1 MAIISTGQI
10 TIVDVDD
17 GKTQYT
23 HLAYADDIS
32 GGGFSKTDTNKKFI
46 GIYQDFNAYQSDDPK
61 KYTWSKWQG
70 SDGANGLPGQPGR
83 DGRTPYVHFAWANNS
98 TGTEGFTTSKNDT
111 TRKYMGVYTDY
122 TQTDSTNPA
131 DYTWQRVKGEDGAN
145 GVPGRPGA
153 DGRTPYVHFAY
164 ADSAD
169 GRTGFTVLGAPGKKY
184 MGTYTDFN
192 QPDSTDPTKY
202 KWSLIKGAD
211 GAKGDR
217 GDTGPIGPAGPQ
229 GIQGLQG
236 PKGDQGIPGQKGAD
250 GRTQYTHIAY
260 ADNASGGGF
269 SQTDQNKPYIGMYQ
283 DFTQTDSSN
292 PSSYRWTKWKGS
304 DGANGIPGKPGADGK
319 TSYIHFAYADSAD
332 GRTGFTTNGATSGN
346 KKYMGTY
353 TDFTEVDSTDPTKY
367 KWTVIKGE
375 DGVFDGVVGR
385 RNLIRNTRTLS
396 DTNSVGVV
404 QGDFNGFRV
413 KRVDIKEDNSPL
425 KDPLTYTTTIPMTGT
440 EYTGIFWARASRDNF
455 IIVNHLFSPN
465 SVTRSK
471 TSTGFDRSGT
481 IDGYAEVTLTTEWK
495 QYWIKWTQNPVD
507 SVKKV
512 IFGRCQRSYGAK
524 NGDWYEIC
532 APGVFEGSV
541 VGDYIEAPEDT
552 EQALNSKA
560 DQSLT
565 QDQLNKLAER
575 DGQLK
580 AEMDTKAAADLVER
594 WVNEIKNLS
603 AVEEAGRKEAEL
615 AAIRASERITDLQR
629 KVGELKLMTE
639 FVDTYMSQSEE
650 GLIVGRK
657 DGASKVLVSND
668 RISFISGGKE
678 VASISQG
685 VLQIDNG
692 VFVKSLRI
700 GRFVTIQDPTNLNR
714 NLTMYVG
721 GT

>member
-23 HLAYADDIS
+23 HLAYADNIT

-61 KYTWSKWQG
+61 TYTWSKWQG

-145 GVPGRPGA
+145 GVPGKPGA

-202 KWSLIKGAD
+202 KWSLIKGDD
-211 GAKGDR
+211 GNGTKVFSTNTRYTQFGFDSYAKGSIDTFTVNESTNDTKV
-217 GDTGPIGPAGPQ
+217 GDAVYIKAFNIDKDSYSWIVGSVTEIIESGKIKVQ
-229 GIQGLQG
+229 SKGI
-236 PKGDQGIPGQKGAD
+236 IE
-250 GRTQYTHIAY
+250 
-260 ADNASGGGF
+260 N
-269 SQTDQNKPYIGMYQ
+269 
-283 DFTQTDSSN
+283 
-292 PSSYRWTKWKGS
+292 GS
-304 DGANGIPGKPGADGK
+304 
-319 TSYIHFAYADSAD
+319 
-332 GRTGFTTNGATSGN
+332 
-346 KKYMGTY
+346 
-353 TDFTEVDSTDPTKY
+353 
-367 KWTVIKGE
+367 
-375 DGVFDGVVGR
+375 DGVFDGVIGR

-396 DTNSVGVV
+396 DTNNTGTV
-404 QGDFNGFRV
+404 QGEFNGFKV
-413 KRVDIKEDNSPL
+413 KRIDITEDNSPL

-440 EYTGIFWARASRDNF
+440 EYTAIFWARASRNNF
-455 IIVNHLFSPN
+455 KIVNHLYSPN

-471 TSTGFDRSGT
+471 TSTGFDRSRAF
-481 IDGYAEVTLTTEWK
+481 DGYAEITLTTEWK
-495 QYWIKWTQNPVD
+495 QYWVKWTQTPVD

-512 IFGRCQRSYGAK
+512 IFGRTEGKYGITK
-524 NGDWYEIC
+524 GDWYEIC
-532 APGVFEGSV
+532 APGLFEGGI
-541 VGDYIEAPEDT
+541 VGDHVDAPEDT
-552 EQALNSKA
+552 EQAINSKA
-560 DQSLT
+560 DQTLT

-575 DGQLK
+575 DAQLK
-580 AEMDTKAAADLVER
+580 AEMDAKAAADLVEK
-594 WVNEIKNLS
+594 WINEIKNLS

-615 AAIRASERITDLQR
+615 AAIRASERIVDLQR

-650 GLIVGRK
+650 GIIVGRK

-714 NLTMYVG
+714 NLTMFVG
-721 GT
+721 GA

>member
-145 GVPGRPGA
+145 GVPGKPGA

-169 GRTGFTVLGAPGKKY
+169 GRTGFTVLGGPGKKY

-192 QPDSTDPTKY
+192 QPDSTDPTTY

-217 GDTGPIGPAGPQ
+217 GDTGPMGPAGPQ

-304 DGANGIPGKPGADGK
+304 DGANGIPGKAGADGK
-319 TSYIHFAYADSAD
+319 TSYIHFAYADSSD
-332 GRTGFTTNGATSGN
+332 GRTGFTVNGGST
-346 KKYMGTY
+346 KRYMGTY
-353 TDFTEVDSTDPTKY
+353 TDFTEADSTDPIKY
-367 KWTVIKGE
+367 KWVDVIGNVELGYRNILLNTSDMVHFHIQHGPSGDTSSIFSYDSSDDSIVINSGNQSDYRFWGVSWDTSIRSVKQGE
-375 DGVFDGVVGR
+375 AFSIRLPIYRDTSVQLNSSVNLILKNHTSNTALFNYDLSNSKPDSWEVHNITFTATKDFDFDGFNFYIFISKSGKIKVGR
-385 RNLIRNTRTLS
+385 PIMVRGNI
-396 DTNSVGVV
+396 V
-404 QGDFNGFRV
+404 
-413 KRVDIKEDNSPL
+413 P
-425 KDPLTYTTTIPMTGT
+425 KD
-440 EYTGIFWARASRDNF
+440 
-455 IIVNHLFSPN
+455 
-465 SVTRSK
+465 
-471 TSTGFDRSGT
+471 
-481 IDGYAEVTLTTEWK
+481 
-495 QYWIKWTQNPVD
+495 WI
-507 SVKKV
+507 
-512 IFGRCQRSYGAK
+512 A
-524 NGDWYEIC
+524 
-532 APGVFEGSV
+532 
-541 VGDYIEAPEDT
+541 APEDT
-552 EQALNSKA
+552 EKQLNSKA
-560 DQSLT
+560 DQTLT

-575 DGQLK
+575 DAQLK
-580 AEMDTKAAADLVER
+580 AEMDAKAATDLVEK
-594 WVNEIKNLS
+594 WINEIKNLS

-615 AAIRASERITDLQR
+615 AAIRASERIVDLQR

-714 NLTMYVG
+714 NLTMFVG
-721 GT
+721 GA

>member
-70 SDGANGLPGQPGR
+70 SDGVNGVPGQSGR

-145 GVPGRPGA
+145 GVPGKPGA

-164 ADSAD
+164 SDSAD

-236 PKGDQGIPGQKGAD
+236 PKGEQGIPGQKGAD

-269 SQTDQNKPYIGMYQ
+269 SQTDQNKSYIGMYQ
-283 DFTQTDSSN
+283 DFTQADSNN

-304 DGANGIPGKPGADGK
+304 DGVNGIPGKAGADGK
-319 TSYIHFAYADSAD
+319 TSYIHFAYADSDD
-332 GRTGFTTNGATSGN
+332 GRTGFTVSGGST
-346 KKYMGTY
+346 KRYMGTY
-353 TDFTEVDSTDPTKY
+353 TDFTEADSTDPTKY
-367 KWTVIKGE
+367 KWVDVLGNVELGYRNILLNTSDMVHFHIQHGPAGDTPSIFSYDSSDDSIVINSGDQSDYRFWGVSWDTSIRSVKQGE
-375 DGVFDGVVGR
+375 VFSIRLPIYRDTSVQLNSSVNLILKNHANNTALFNYDLSKSKPDSWEVHNITFTATKDFDFDGFNFYIFISKSGKIKVGR
-385 RNLIRNTRTLS
+385 PIMVRGNI
-396 DTNSVGVV
+396 V
-404 QGDFNGFRV
+404 
-413 KRVDIKEDNSPL
+413 P
-425 KDPLTYTTTIPMTGT
+425 KD
-440 EYTGIFWARASRDNF
+440 
-455 IIVNHLFSPN
+455 
-465 SVTRSK
+465 
-471 TSTGFDRSGT
+471 
-481 IDGYAEVTLTTEWK
+481 
-495 QYWIKWTQNPVD
+495 WI
-507 SVKKV
+507 
-512 IFGRCQRSYGAK
+512 A
-524 NGDWYEIC
+524 
-532 APGVFEGSV
+532 
-541 VGDYIEAPEDT
+541 APEDT
-552 EQALNSKA
+552 EKQLNSKA

-575 DGQLK
+575 DAQLK
-580 AEMDTKAAADLVER
+580 AEMDAKAAADLVEK
-594 WVNEIKNLS
+594 WINEIKNLS

-615 AAIRASERITDLQR
+615 AAIRASERIVDLQR

-714 NLTMYVG
+714 NLTMFVG
-721 GT
+721 GA

>member
-23 HLAYADDIS
+23 HLAYADDIT

-46 GIYQDFNAYQSDDPK
+46 GIYQDFNAYQSEDPK

-70 SDGANGLPGQPGR
+70 SDGVNGVPGQPGR

-98 TGTEGFTTSKNDT
+98 TGTEDFTTSKNDT

-122 TQTDSTNPA
+122 TQTDSINPA

-184 MGTYTDFN
+184 MGTYTDFD

-217 GDTGPIGPAGPQ
+217 GDTGPMGPAGPQ

-236 PKGDQGIPGQKGAD
+236 PKGDQGIPGQKGVD

-269 SQTDQNKPYIGMYQ
+269 SQTDQNKSYIGMYQ

-304 DGANGIPGKPGADGK
+304 DGVNGVPGQPGADGK

-332 GRTGFTTNGATSGN
+332 GRTGFTVSGGST
-346 KKYMGTY
+346 KRYMGTY
-353 TDFTEVDSTDPTKY
+353 TDFTEADSTDPTKY
-367 KWTVIKGE
+367 KWVDVLGNVELGYRNILLNTSDMVHFHIQHGPTGDTSSIFSYDSSDDSIVINSGNQSDYRFWGVSWDTSIRSVKQGE
-375 DGVFDGVVGR
+375 VFSIRLPIYRDTSVQLNSSVNLILKNHASNTALFNYDLSNSKPDSWEVHNITFTATKDFDFDGCNFYIFISKSGKIKVGR
-385 RNLIRNTRTLS
+385 PIMVRGNI
-396 DTNSVGVV
+396 V
-404 QGDFNGFRV
+404 
-413 KRVDIKEDNSPL
+413 P
-425 KDPLTYTTTIPMTGT
+425 KD
-440 EYTGIFWARASRDNF
+440 
-455 IIVNHLFSPN
+455 
-465 SVTRSK
+465 
-471 TSTGFDRSGT
+471 
-481 IDGYAEVTLTTEWK
+481 
-495 QYWIKWTQNPVD
+495 WI
-507 SVKKV
+507 
-512 IFGRCQRSYGAK
+512 A
-524 NGDWYEIC
+524 
-532 APGVFEGSV
+532 
-541 VGDYIEAPEDT
+541 APEDT
-552 EQALNSKA
+552 EKQLNSKA
-560 DQSLT
+560 DQTLT

-575 DGQLK
+575 DAQLK
-580 AEMDTKAAADLVER
+580 AEMDAKAAADLVEK
-594 WVNEIKNLS
+594 WINEIKNLS
-603 AVEEAGRKEAEL
+603 AVEEASRKEAEL
-615 AAIRASERITDLQR
+615 AAIRASERIVDLQR

-700 GRFVTIQDPTNLNR
+700 GRFVTIQDLTNLNR
-714 NLTMYVG
+714 NLTMFVG
-721 GT
+721 GA

>member
-70 SDGANGLPGQPGR
+70 SDGVNGVPGATGR

-111 TRKYMGVYTDY
+111 TRKYMGIYTDY

-145 GVPGRPGA
+145 GVPGKPGA

-169 GRTGFTVLGAPGKKY
+169 GRTGFTVLGGPGNKY

-202 KWSLIKGAD
+202 KWSLIKGSD

-217 GDTGPIGPAGPQ
+217 GDTGPIGPTGPQ

-269 SQTDQNKPYIGMYQ
+269 SQTDQNKSYIGMYQ
-283 DFTQTDSSN
+283 DFTQADSNN

-304 DGANGIPGKPGADGK
+304 DGSNGIPGKPGADGK

-332 GRTGFTTNGATSGN
+332 GRTGFTVSGGST
-346 KKYMGTY
+346 KRYMGTY
-353 TDFTEVDSTDPTKY
+353 TDFTEADSTDPTKY
-367 KWTVIKGE
+367 KWVDVLGNVELGYRNILLNTSDMVHFHIQHGPAGDTSSIFSYDSSDDSIVINSGNQSDYKFWGVSWDTSIRSVKQGE
-375 DGVFDGVVGR
+375 AFSIRLPIYRDTSVQLNSSVNLILKNHANNTALFNYDLSKSKPDSWEVHNITFTATKDFDFDGFNFYIFISKSGKIKVGR
-385 RNLIRNTRTLS
+385 PIMVRGNI
-396 DTNSVGVV
+396 V
-404 QGDFNGFRV
+404 
-413 KRVDIKEDNSPL
+413 P
-425 KDPLTYTTTIPMTGT
+425 KD
-440 EYTGIFWARASRDNF
+440 
-455 IIVNHLFSPN
+455 
-465 SVTRSK
+465 
-471 TSTGFDRSGT
+471 
-481 IDGYAEVTLTTEWK
+481 
-495 QYWIKWTQNPVD
+495 WI
-507 SVKKV
+507 
-512 IFGRCQRSYGAK
+512 A
-524 NGDWYEIC
+524 
-532 APGVFEGSV
+532 
-541 VGDYIEAPEDT
+541 APEDT
-552 EQALNSKA
+552 EKQLNSKA

-575 DGQLK
+575 DAQLK
-580 AEMDTKAAADLVER
+580 AEMDAKAAADLVEK
-594 WVNEIKNLS
+594 WINEIKNLS

-615 AAIRASERITDLQR
+615 AAIRASERIVDLQR

-714 NLTMYVG
+714 NLTMFVG
-721 GT
+721 GA

>member
-23 HLAYADDIS
+23 HLAYADNIT

-70 SDGANGLPGQPGR
+70 SDGVNGVPGQPGR
-83 DGRTPYVHFAWANNS
+83 DGRTPYIHFAWANNS
-98 TGTEGFTTSKNDT
+98 TGTEGFTTSKNDA

-164 ADSAD
+164 ADSED

-217 GDTGPIGPAGPQ
+217 GDTGP
-229 GIQGLQG
+229 
-236 PKGDQGIPGQKGAD
+236 KGDQGIPGQKGAD
-250 GRTQYTHIAY
+250 GNGTKVFSTSTRYTQYAFDSYAKGSIDTFIVSESTADTKVGDAVYIKTFNIDKDAY
-260 ADNASGGGF
+260 AWVVGIV
-269 SQTDQNKPYIGMYQ
+269 TEIIG
-283 DFTQTDSSN
+283 
-292 PSSYRWTKWKGS
+292 
-304 DGANGIPGKPGADGK
+304 PGK
-319 TSYIHFAYADSAD
+319 
-332 GRTGFTTNGATSGN
+332 
-346 KKYMGTY
+346 
-353 TDFTEVDSTDPTKY
+353 
-367 KWTVIKGE
+367 IKIQSKGIIENGE

-385 RNLIRNTRTLS
+385 RNLLKGTRLLESAGAAS
-396 DTNSVGVV
+396 DDYIFGEY
-404 QGDFNGFRV
+404 NGFKTV
-413 KRVDIKEDNSPL
+413 KSIIGANTETKYKTLDMYSA
-425 KDPLTYTTTIPMTGT
+425 TTTLPMTGT
-440 EYTGIFWARASRDNF
+440 EYTLMFWARANRNDYNC
-455 IIVNHLFSPN
+455 IVHLFRPSTVEN
-465 SVTRSK
+465 VK
-471 TSTGFDRSGT
+471 TSTGYMNASGKDGFYGK
-481 IDGYAEVTLTTEWK
+481 DGYAECRITTEWK
-495 QYWIKWTQNPVD
+495 QYWVKWTQTSV
-507 SVKKV
+507 SEVKKV
-512 IFGRCQRSYGAK
+512 IIGRHGYNYGSK
-524 NGDWYEIC
+524 QNDWLEIC
-532 APGVFEGSV
+532 APCLFEGAI

-552 EQALNSKA
+552 EKQLNSKA

-575 DGQLK
+575 DAQLK
-580 AEMDTKAAADLVER
+580 AEMDAKAATDLVEK
-594 WVNEIKNLS
+594 WINEIKNLS

-615 AAIRASERITDLQR
+615 AAIRASERIVDLQR

-714 NLTMYVG
+714 NLTMFVG
-721 GT
+721 GA

>member
-23 HLAYADDIS
+23 HLAYADNIT

-46 GIYQDFNAYQSDDPK
+46 GIYQDFNAYQSEDPK

-83 DGRTPYVHFAWANNS
+83 DGRTPYIHFAWANNS

-164 ADSAD
+164 ADSED

-217 GDTGPIGPAGPQ
+217 GDTGPMGPTGPQ

-269 SQTDQNKPYIGMYQ
+269 SQTDQNKSYIGMYQ
-283 DFTQTDSSN
+283 DFTQADSNN

-304 DGANGIPGKPGADGK
+304 DGSNGIPGKPGADGK

-332 GRTGFTTNGATSGN
+332 GRTGFTVSGGST
-346 KKYMGTY
+346 KRYMGTY
-353 TDFTEVDSTDPTKY
+353 TDFTEADSTDPTKY
-367 KWTVIKGE
+367 KWVDVLGNVELGYRNILLNTSDMVHFHIQHSAGGDESSIFSYDSSDDSIVINSGNQSNYRWWGISWDMSIRSVKQGE
-375 DGVFDGVVGR
+375 VFSIRLPIYKYSSIQLDSSVNLMLKNHQNNTSLLSYDLSGSKPDSWEVHNITFTATKDFDFDGFNFYIFISKSGKIKVGR
-385 RNLIRNTRTLS
+385 PIMVRGNI
-396 DTNSVGVV
+396 V
-404 QGDFNGFRV
+404 
-413 KRVDIKEDNSPL
+413 P
-425 KDPLTYTTTIPMTGT
+425 KD
-440 EYTGIFWARASRDNF
+440 
-455 IIVNHLFSPN
+455 
-465 SVTRSK
+465 
-471 TSTGFDRSGT
+471 
-481 IDGYAEVTLTTEWK
+481 
-495 QYWIKWTQNPVD
+495 WI
-507 SVKKV
+507 
-512 IFGRCQRSYGAK
+512 A
-524 NGDWYEIC
+524 
-532 APGVFEGSV
+532 
-541 VGDYIEAPEDT
+541 APEDT
-552 EQALNSKA
+552 EKVLNSKA

-575 DGQLK
+575 DAQLK
-580 AEMDTKAAADLVER
+580 AEMDAKAAADLVEK
-594 WVNEIKNLS
+594 WINEIKNLS

-615 AAIRASERITDLQR
+615 AAIRASERIVDLQR

-714 NLTMYVG
+714 NLTMFVG
-721 GT
+721 GA

>member
-61 KYTWSKWQG
+61 KYTWSKWKG
-70 SDGANGLPGQPGR
+70 SDGVNGVPGAPGR

-145 GVPGRPGA
+145 GVPGKPGA

-164 ADSAD
+164 ADSED

-217 GDTGPIGPAGPQ
+217 GDTGPMGPAGPQ

-283 DFTQTDSSN
+283 DFTQADSSN
-292 PSSYRWTKWKGS
+292 PNSYRWTKWKGS
-304 DGANGIPGKPGADGK
+304 DGSNGIPGKPGADGK

-332 GRTGFTTNGATSGN
+332 GRTGFTVSGGST
-346 KKYMGTY
+346 KRYMGTY
-353 TDFTEVDSTDPTKY
+353 TDFTEADSTDPTKY
-367 KWTVIKGE
+367 KWVDVLGNVELGYRNILLNTSDMVHFHIQHGPAGGMSSIFSYDSSDDSIVINSGNQSDYRFWGVSWDTSIRSVKQGE
-375 DGVFDGVVGR
+375 AFSIRLPIYRDTSVQLNSSVNLILKNHANNTALFNYDLSKSKPDSWEVHNITFTATKDFDFDGFNFYIFISKSGKIKVGR
-385 RNLIRNTRTLS
+385 PIMVRGNI
-396 DTNSVGVV
+396 V
-404 QGDFNGFRV
+404 
-413 KRVDIKEDNSPL
+413 P
-425 KDPLTYTTTIPMTGT
+425 KD
-440 EYTGIFWARASRDNF
+440 
-455 IIVNHLFSPN
+455 
-465 SVTRSK
+465 
-471 TSTGFDRSGT
+471 
-481 IDGYAEVTLTTEWK
+481 
-495 QYWIKWTQNPVD
+495 WI
-507 SVKKV
+507 
-512 IFGRCQRSYGAK
+512 A
-524 NGDWYEIC
+524 
-532 APGVFEGSV
+532 
-541 VGDYIEAPEDT
+541 APEDT
-552 EQALNSKA
+552 EKQLNSKA

-575 DGQLK
+575 DAQLK
-580 AEMDTKAAADLVER
+580 AEMDAKAAADLVEK
-594 WVNEIKNLS
+594 WINEIKNLS

-615 AAIRASERITDLQR
+615 AAIRASERIVDLQR

-714 NLTMYVG
+714 NLTMFIG
-721 GT
+721 GA

>member
-83 DGRTPYVHFAWANNS
+83 DGRTPYIHFAWANNS

-145 GVPGRPGA
+145 GVPGKPGA

-164 ADSAD
+164 SDSAD
-169 GRTGFTVLGAPGKKY
+169 GRTGFTVLGGPGKKY

-217 GDTGPIGPAGPQ
+217 GDTGPMGPAGPQ

-304 DGANGIPGKPGADGK
+304 DGANGIPGKAGADGK

-332 GRTGFTTNGATSGN
+332 GRTGFTVNGGST
-346 KKYMGTY
+346 KRYMGTY
-353 TDFTEVDSTDPTKY
+353 TDFTEADSTDPIKY
-367 KWTVIKGE
+367 KWVDVLGNVELGYRNILLNTSDMVHFHIQHGPAGDTSSIFSYDSSDDSIVINSGNQSNYQFWGVSWDTSIRSVKQGEVFSIRLPIYRDTSVQLNSSVNLILKNHASNTVLFNYDLSNSKPDSWEVHNITFTATK
-375 DGVFDGVVGR
+375 DFDFDGFNFYIFISKSGKIKVGR
-385 RNLIRNTRTLS
+385 PIMVRGNI
-396 DTNSVGVV
+396 V
-404 QGDFNGFRV
+404 
-413 KRVDIKEDNSPL
+413 P
-425 KDPLTYTTTIPMTGT
+425 KD
-440 EYTGIFWARASRDNF
+440 
-455 IIVNHLFSPN
+455 
-465 SVTRSK
+465 
-471 TSTGFDRSGT
+471 
-481 IDGYAEVTLTTEWK
+481 
-495 QYWIKWTQNPVD
+495 WI
-507 SVKKV
+507 
-512 IFGRCQRSYGAK
+512 A
-524 NGDWYEIC
+524 
-532 APGVFEGSV
+532 
-541 VGDYIEAPEDT
+541 APEDT
-552 EQALNSKA
+552 EKQLNSKA
-560 DQSLT
+560 DQTLT

-575 DGQLK
+575 DAQLK

-594 WVNEIKNLS
+594 WINEIKNLS

-615 AAIRASERITDLQR
+615 AAIRASERIVDLQR

-714 NLTMYVG
+714 NLTMFVG
-721 GT
+721 GA

>member
-23 HLAYADDIS
+23 HLAYADNLT

-70 SDGANGLPGQPGR
+70 SDGVNGLPGATGR

-111 TRKYMGVYTDY
+111 TRKYMGIYTDY

-145 GVPGRPGA
+145 GVPGKPGA

-169 GRTGFTVLGAPGKKY
+169 GRTGFTVLGGPGNKY

-217 GDTGPIGPAGPQ
+217 GDTGPIGPTGPQ

-304 DGANGIPGKPGADGK
+304 DGANGIPGKAGADGK
-319 TSYIHFAYADSAD
+319 TSYIHFAYADSSD
-332 GRTGFTTNGATSGN
+332 GRTGFTVNGGST
-346 KKYMGTY
+346 KRYMGTY
-353 TDFTEVDSTDPTKY
+353 TDFTEADSTDPTKY
-367 KWTVIKGE
+367 KWVDVIGNVELGYRNILLNTSDMVHFHIQHSAGGDEHSIFSYDSSDDSIIINSGNQSNYRFWGVSWDTSIRSVKQGE
-375 DGVFDGVVGR
+375 VFSIRLPIYRDSSVQLNSSVNLILKNHKNNTALFNYDLSKSKPDSWEIHNITFTADKDFDLDGFNFYIFISKSGKIKVGR
-385 RNLIRNTRTLS
+385 PIMVRGNI
-396 DTNSVGVV
+396 V
-404 QGDFNGFRV
+404 
-413 KRVDIKEDNSPL
+413 P
-425 KDPLTYTTTIPMTGT
+425 KD
-440 EYTGIFWARASRDNF
+440 
-455 IIVNHLFSPN
+455 
-465 SVTRSK
+465 
-471 TSTGFDRSGT
+471 
-481 IDGYAEVTLTTEWK
+481 
-495 QYWIKWTQNPVD
+495 WI
-507 SVKKV
+507 
-512 IFGRCQRSYGAK
+512 A
-524 NGDWYEIC
+524 
-532 APGVFEGSV
+532 
-541 VGDYIEAPEDT
+541 APEDT
-552 EQALNSKA
+552 EKALNSKA
-560 DQSLT
+560 DQTLT

-575 DGQLK
+575 DAQLK
-580 AEMDTKAAADLVER
+580 AEMDAKAAADLVER
-594 WVNEIKNLS
+594 WINEIKNLS

-615 AAIRASERITDLQR
+615 AAIRASERIVDLQR

-714 NLTMYVG
+714 NLTMFVG
-721 GT
+721 GA

>member
-46 GIYQDFNAYQSDDPK
+46 GIYQDFNVYQSDDPK

-70 SDGANGLPGQPGR
+70 SDGVNGLPGQPGR

-122 TQTDSTNPA
+122 TQTDSINPA
-131 DYTWQRVKGEDGAN
+131 DYSWQRVKGEDGAN
-145 GVPGRPGA
+145 GVPGKPGA

-169 GRTGFTVLGAPGKKY
+169 GRTGFTVLGGPGNKY

-211 GAKGDR
+211 G
-217 GDTGPIGPAGPQ
+217 PMGPAGPQ

-236 PKGDQGIPGQKGAD
+236 PKGDQGTPGQKGAD

-304 DGANGIPGKPGADGK
+304 DGANGIPGKAGADGK
-319 TSYIHFAYADSAD
+319 TSYIHFAYADSSD
-332 GRTGFTTNGATSGN
+332 GRTGFTVNGGST
-346 KKYMGTY
+346 KRYMGTY
-353 TDFTEVDSTDPTKY
+353 TDFTEADSTDPTKY
-367 KWTVIKGE
+367 KWVDVLGNVELGYRNILLNTSDMVHFHIQHGPSGDTSSIFSYDSSDDSIVINSGNQSDYRFWGVSWDTSIRSVKQGEAFSIRLPIYMDTSVQLNSSVNLILNNHANNTVLFNYDLSKSKPDSWEVHNITFTATK
-375 DGVFDGVVGR
+375 DFDFDGFNFYIFISKSGKIKVGR
-385 RNLIRNTRTLS
+385 PIMVRGNI
-396 DTNSVGVV
+396 
-404 QGDFNGFRV
+404 
-413 KRVDIKEDNSPL
+413 IP
-425 KDPLTYTTTIPMTGT
+425 KD
-440 EYTGIFWARASRDNF
+440 
-455 IIVNHLFSPN
+455 
-465 SVTRSK
+465 
-471 TSTGFDRSGT
+471 
-481 IDGYAEVTLTTEWK
+481 
-495 QYWIKWTQNPVD
+495 WI
-507 SVKKV
+507 
-512 IFGRCQRSYGAK
+512 A
-524 NGDWYEIC
+524 
-532 APGVFEGSV
+532 
-541 VGDYIEAPEDT
+541 APEDT
-552 EQALNSKA
+552 EKQLNSKA

-575 DGQLK
+575 DAQLK
-580 AEMDTKAAADLVER
+580 AEMDTKAAADLVEK
-594 WVNEIKNLS
+594 WINEIKNLS

-615 AAIRASERITDLQR
+615 AAIRASERIVDLQR

-714 NLTMYVG
+714 NLTMFVG
-721 GT
+721 GA

>member
-46 GIYQDFNAYQSDDPK
+46 GIYQDFNSYQSDDPK

-70 SDGANGLPGQPGR
+70 SDGVNGVPGQPGR
-83 DGRTPYVHFAWANNS
+83 DGRTPYVHFAWANNA

-164 ADSAD
+164 ADSED

-217 GDTGPIGPAGPQ
+217 GDTGPMGPAGPQ

-269 SQTDQNKPYIGMYQ
+269 SQTDQNKSYIGMYQ
-283 DFTQTDSSN
+283 DFTQADSNN

-304 DGANGIPGKPGADGK
+304 DGSNGIPGKPGADGK
-319 TSYIHFAYADSAD
+319 TSYIHFAYADSAN
-332 GRTGFTTNGATSGN
+332 GRTGFTVSGGST
-346 KKYMGTY
+346 KRYMGTY
-353 TDFTEVDSTDPTKY
+353 TDFTEADSTDPTKY
-367 KWTVIKGE
+367 KWVDVLGNVELGYRNILLNTSDMVHFHIQHGPAGDTSSIFSYDSSDDSIVINSGNQSNYQFWGVSWDTSIRSVKQGE
-375 DGVFDGVVGR
+375 VFSIRLPIYMDTSVQLNSSVNLILKNHASNTALFNYDLSKSKPDSWEVHTITFTATKDFDFDGFNFYIFISKSGKIKVGR
-385 RNLIRNTRTLS
+385 PIMVRGNI
-396 DTNSVGVV
+396 V
-404 QGDFNGFRV
+404 
-413 KRVDIKEDNSPL
+413 P
-425 KDPLTYTTTIPMTGT
+425 KD
-440 EYTGIFWARASRDNF
+440 
-455 IIVNHLFSPN
+455 
-465 SVTRSK
+465 
-471 TSTGFDRSGT
+471 
-481 IDGYAEVTLTTEWK
+481 
-495 QYWIKWTQNPVD
+495 WI
-507 SVKKV
+507 
-512 IFGRCQRSYGAK
+512 A
-524 NGDWYEIC
+524 
-532 APGVFEGSV
+532 
-541 VGDYIEAPEDT
+541 APEDT
-552 EQALNSKA
+552 EKQLNSKA

-575 DGQLK
+575 DAQLK
-580 AEMDTKAAADLVER
+580 AEMDAKAAADLVEK
-594 WVNEIKNLS
+594 WINEIKNLS

-615 AAIRASERITDLQR
+615 AAIRASERIVDLQR

-714 NLTMYVG
+714 NLTMFVG
-721 GT
+721 GA

>member
-61 KYTWSKWQG
+61 KYTWSKWKG
-70 SDGANGLPGQPGR
+70 SDGVNGVPGAPGR

-145 GVPGRPGA
+145 GVPGKPGA

-164 ADSAD
+164 ADSED

-217 GDTGPIGPAGPQ
+217 GDTGPMGPAGPQ

-283 DFTQTDSSN
+283 DFTQADSSN

-304 DGANGIPGKPGADGK
+304 DGSNGIPGKPGADGK

-332 GRTGFTTNGATSGN
+332 GRTGFTVSGGST
-346 KKYMGTY
+346 KRYMGTY
-353 TDFTEVDSTDPTKY
+353 TDFTEADSTDPTKY
-367 KWTVIKGE
+367 KWVDVLGNVELGYRNILLNTSDMVHFHIQHGPAGDMSSIFSYDSSDDSIVINSGNQSDYRFWGVSWDTSIRSVKQGE
-375 DGVFDGVVGR
+375 AFSIRLPIYRDTSVQLNSSVNLILKNHANNTSLFNYDLSKSKPDSWEVHNITFTATKDFDFDGFNFYIFISKSGKIKVGR
-385 RNLIRNTRTLS
+385 PIMVRGNI
-396 DTNSVGVV
+396 V
-404 QGDFNGFRV
+404 
-413 KRVDIKEDNSPL
+413 P
-425 KDPLTYTTTIPMTGT
+425 KD
-440 EYTGIFWARASRDNF
+440 
-455 IIVNHLFSPN
+455 
-465 SVTRSK
+465 
-471 TSTGFDRSGT
+471 
-481 IDGYAEVTLTTEWK
+481 
-495 QYWIKWTQNPVD
+495 WI
-507 SVKKV
+507 
-512 IFGRCQRSYGAK
+512 A
-524 NGDWYEIC
+524 
-532 APGVFEGSV
+532 
-541 VGDYIEAPEDT
+541 APEDT
-552 EQALNSKA
+552 EKQLNSKA

-575 DGQLK
+575 DAQLK
-580 AEMDTKAAADLVER
+580 AEMDAKAAADLVEK
-594 WVNEIKNLS
+594 WINEIKNLS

-615 AAIRASERITDLQR
+615 AAIRASERIVDLQR

-714 NLTMYVG
+714 NLTMFIG
-721 GT
+721 GA

>member
-70 SDGANGLPGQPGR
+70 SDGVNGVPGQPGR

-122 TQTDSTNPA
+122 TQTDSINPA

-145 GVPGRPGA
+145 GVPGKPGA

-184 MGTYTDFN
+184 MGTYTDFD

-202 KWSLIKGAD
+202 KWSLIKGDDGNGTKVFSTNTRYYQPAFDSYTKGTTDTFYVNESTDGVKVGDAVYIKAFNAD
-211 GAKGDR
+211 KNTYTWIVGTITEIVSSGKIKVQTKG
-217 GDTGPIGPAGPQ
+217 
-229 GIQGLQG
+229 LVE
-236 PKGDQGIPGQKGAD
+236 
-250 GRTQYTHIAY
+250 
-260 ADNASGGGF
+260 
-269 SQTDQNKPYIGMYQ
+269 
-283 DFTQTDSSN
+283 
-292 PSSYRWTKWKGS
+292 
-304 DGANGIPGKPGADGK
+304 
-319 TSYIHFAYADSAD
+319 
-332 GRTGFTTNGATSGN
+332 NGA
-346 KKYMGTY
+346 
-353 TDFTEVDSTDPTKY
+353 
-367 KWTVIKGE
+367 

-385 RNLIRNTRTLS
+385 RNLLKGTRQLEGREGTSDNTL
-396 DTNSVGVV
+396 VYGEY
-404 QGDFNGFRV
+404 NGFRT
-413 KRVDIKEDNSPL
+413 IKSTIGTRSDSKYNNF
-425 KDPLTYTTTIPMTGT
+425 DTYVINTVIPMSGN
-440 EYTGIFWARASRDNF
+440 EYVIMFWARASRNKYP
-455 IIVNHLFSPN
+455 INCHLYSPN
-465 SVTRSK
+465 SVTGVK
-471 TSTGFDRSGT
+471 TSTGFVADTKSGVF
-481 IDGYAEVTLTTEWK
+481 IGDGFSKLEISTEWK
-495 QYWIKWTQNPVD
+495 QYWVKWTQNPVD
-507 SVKKV
+507 KIKRV
-512 IFGRCQRSYGAK
+512 IIGRHGYSKGS
-524 NGDWYEIC
+524 NENDWLEIC
-532 APGVFEGSV
+532 APCLFEGSL

-552 EQALNSKA
+552 EKVLNSKA
-560 DQSLT
+560 DQTLT

-575 DGQLK
+575 DAQLK
-580 AEMDTKAAADLVER
+580 AEMDAKAAADLVER
-594 WVNEIKNLS
+594 WINEIKNLS

-615 AAIRASERITDLQR
+615 AAIRASERIVDLQR

-714 NLTMYVG
+714 NLTMFVG
-721 GT
+721 GA